1 MAAHIE
7 EGEPY
12 TLKEEK
18 RLAAVMGL
26 INYQVEIVPRG
37 AYYRDANQK
46 FSFNPSFKGLYN

>member
-12 TLKEEK
+12 TMKEEK

-46 FSFNPSFKGLYN
+46 FSYNPSFIGLYA